1 MNNMADPGPGRA
13 ELGFKEAVLSGF
25 NFLATYGLRPV
36 YEEITFIRFESAVV
50 FVNVYHGRASF
61 ELGVEFGR
69 LNNPDEKLSLYDVI
83 AWAGAENAEGFG
95 QHVVFQVS
103 NRKGTQEFVPKLAR
117 LVQQY
122 AVPFLRGDAG
132 AYQAAN
138 ELQSRRGDEYVKE
151 VNLNPIRAKA
161 EAAWRSKDYAQVAKL
176 YSSMRQDLSSVEAA
190 RLSYAAK
197 HAPASRSVQ

>member
-1 MNNMADPGPGRA
+1 MADTGPERA
-13 ELGFKEAVLSGF
+13 QLGFKEAVLSSF
-25 NFLATYGLRPV
+25 SFLATYGLRPV
-36 YEEITFIRFESAVV
+36 HEEITFIRFESVVV

-61 ELGVEFGR
+61 ELGVELGR

-103 NRKGTQEFVPKLAR
+103 NRKGVQEFVPKLAK

-122 AVPFLRGDAG
+122 AVPFLRGDAS

-138 ELQSRRGDEYVKE
+138 ELQSRRGNEYIKE
-151 VNLNPIRAKA
+151 VNLSPIRAKA
-161 EAAWRSKDYAQVAKL
+161 EAAWHSKDYAQVAKL
-176 YSSMRQDLSSVEAA
+176 YSSMREDLTPAEAA

-197 HAPASRSVQ
+197 HVPASRRVQ